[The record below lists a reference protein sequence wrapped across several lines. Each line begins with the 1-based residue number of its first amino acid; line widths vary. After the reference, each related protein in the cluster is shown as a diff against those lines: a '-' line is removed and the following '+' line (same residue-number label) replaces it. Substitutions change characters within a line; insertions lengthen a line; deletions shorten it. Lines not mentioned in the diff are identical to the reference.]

1 MKRSLQAVL
10 LLVLAINFRVT
21 AQSFEVPKDYRFRNK
36 GDYSKYEPDII
47 KLADWMQQTPWTAQ
61 KAKSDA
67 AGQFLLA
74 WIQGTPDVVIELTQS
89 IMNLSD
95 VNPQLG
101 FTFIAQFSKYA
112 LEHKGAFDKKH
123 ANMEAL
129 RAVIAKY
136 NAEPTHKKD
145 DDVETLISMDK
156 EGKLEEWVNNDFHY
170 N

>member
-1 MKRSLQAVL
+1 MKKLFVIIIFAFAFCSTS
-10 LLVLAINFRVT
+10 T
-21 AQSFEVPKDYRFRNK
+21 AQSFEVPKDYRFKNK

-112 LEHKGAFDKKH
+112 LQHKGAFDKKH

-136 NAEPTHKKD
+136 NAEPTHKRD
-145 DDVETLISMDK
+145 DDVEILISMDK